1 MPKLN
6 EVITVILSSL
16 STAQHQSNKVS
27 KQFAESYQTDEI
39 MKYFALPNATMSE
52 ADITLRYA
60 IKDLVET
67 AMPHFAIPQD
77 ISSESRFAARIRAF
91 KIIDLLM
98 HNEKI
103 QALFKGTDIN
113 VRHVAMSCVN
123 NISQV
128 IYEGNKIGL
137 DEKEITKEIANAL
150 QKEFDKYPEIADQF
164 ATVFPKVINSSEV
177 VKTIYACIK
186 DDIDNIK
193 IPINKPKGA
202 SKKTKDSSDT
212 MQDLEIIIDNE
223 VLQKLPESVI
233 QTIHLKATLKN
244 YRWLVT
250 ENSSAGE
257 FILVS

>member
-16 STAQHQSNKVS
+16 SIAQHQSNKVS

-60 IKDLVET
+60 IKDMVEI
-67 AMPHFAIPQD
+67 AMPHLATSQD

-103 QALFKGTDIN
+103 QALFKDTDIDA
-113 VRHVAMSCVN
+113 RHVATSCIN
-123 NISQV
+123 DISQV

-137 DEKEITKEIANAL
+137 DENEITKEITKVL
-150 QKEFDKYPEIADQF
+150 LKEFNKYPEIAERS
-164 ATVFPKVINSSEV
+164 ATVFPKVINSSEIV
-177 VKTIYACIK
+177 NTIHACIK
-186 DDIDNIK
+186 NNIDNVK
-193 IPINKPKGA
+193 VPTNKSKGGA
-202 SKKTKDSSDT
+202 KKTTEAPDT
-212 MQDLEIIIDNE
+212 IQDLEIIIDNE
-223 VLQKLPESVI
+223 ILQKLPESVI

-250 ENSSAGE
+250 ENSSSGE
-257 FILVS
+257 FILIS